1 MAENKLTDAKL
12 NKYLNKAQEKQLT
25 LADGLGLSARISKV
39 GGITWLFRFR
49 IPTEKNQV
57 WLSLGTYP
65 ALSLKKA
72 RDERDKCKSWLADG
86 RDPRNQYRLDKAAT
100 LKPITVKDALA
111 HWIQKYAN
119 RKRVNA
125 SKHEQQFA
133 RWILPHVGEL
143 PISEITKKQWLLCFE
158 ERALKHPVAAAYVL
172 RNVQQ
177 ALKYCLKQGYEIHRD
192 IFDLDMEA
200 IGGAKQAKRS
210 RRLVA
215 DGQWEEFEQLV
226 RWIDEGKMFPYY
238 QNLLTILVS
247 FGCRTQ
253 EIRLSKV
260 SEWDFD
266 NLVWTVPAEHNKT
279 SAKDIEKGETGEI
292 KRPIPAS
299 LKNYLL
305 TLVEGSPNEYIL
317 GELKESTAVSA
328 WGGSIWKKLE
338 HKEKWRLHD
347 IRRTVATGMNDLGI
361 APHVV
366 DALLGHSIQG
376 VAGIYNRSQYLPE
389 KLEALNKWQEQLNLL
404 RSDMANVVLLKR
416 GSN

>member
-1 MAENKLTDAKL
+1 MK
-12 NKYLNKAQEKQLT
+12 
-25 LADGLGLSARISKV
+25 S
-39 GGITWLFRFR
+39 
-49 IPTEKNQV
+49 
-57 WLSLGTYP
+57 
-65 ALSLKKA
+65 LSLKKA

-279 SAKDIEKGETGEI
+279 SATDIEKGETGEI

-338 HKEKWRLHD
+338 NKEKWRLHD